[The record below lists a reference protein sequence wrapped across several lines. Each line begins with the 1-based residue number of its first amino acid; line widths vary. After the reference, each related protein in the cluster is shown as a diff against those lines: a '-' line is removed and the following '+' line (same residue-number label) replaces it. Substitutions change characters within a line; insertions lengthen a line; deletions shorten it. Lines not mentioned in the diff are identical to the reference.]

1 MRKYS
6 MILALAFAAA
16 AFSQQV
22 SAHAHLKS
30 QYPAANANVTASP
43 QALTLTFSEDIE
55 PAFSGAEITDG
66 NNQSVPLA
74 KAARAPREHNQM
86 IVPLEKPLT
95 RGHYEVS
102 WHVLSVDG
110 HKTQG
115 NYTFS
120 VK

>member
-1 MRKYS
+1 MRKFS
-6 MILALAFAAA
+6 VVLALTFAA

-55 PAFSGAEITDG
+55 PDFSGVEITDS
-66 NNQSVPLA
+66 NHQVVPVA
-74 KAARAPREHNQM
+74 KAARAPEEHNQM
-86 IVPLEKPLT
+86 IVPIEKPLV
-95 RGHYEVS
+95 RGQYQVS

-115 NYTFS
+115 SYAFS